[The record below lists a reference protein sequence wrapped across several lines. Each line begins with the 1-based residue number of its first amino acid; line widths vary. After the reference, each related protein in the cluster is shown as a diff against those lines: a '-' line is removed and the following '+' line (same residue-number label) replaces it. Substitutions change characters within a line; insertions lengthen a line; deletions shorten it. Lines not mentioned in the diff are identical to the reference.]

1 MDFPLMYASV
11 KHNISNHLTKQ
22 LLSVFMLALMLASL
36 VSTALAST
44 GEDAYVNE
52 DEINVRSGP
61 GTQYDTVK
69 FSGSGIML
77 YRGQYVRIID
87 TQRGADGADWH
98 QIVFLYAGYTKLG
111 FMRSDFIT
119 RIGDDSAYRAYLN
132 KQGFPQSYQPYL
144 RALYAASGGKWTFV
158 ADKTG
163 LNWADALE
171 IESTL
176 GMSLIHGSYSTALRS
191 TAPGAY
197 NSQTGVWREYE
208 PGWYAASGKTVAY
221 YLDPRSY
228 LTSGA
233 CMAFQVLSGDGTAAT
248 SEQVAMVLKDCKW
261 ATSQIINEFVRAG
274 AEANVSAIYLAVKAR
289 GEIGTGATKNA
300 SGYTLKKE
308 DGGGT
313 YYNFFNIGAY
323 GGDNPN
329 YNGILY
335 ARDEGWDTSYKAL
348 LGGAQF
354 IARSYIARGQDTQYL
369 QRFNLTSTNTYSH
382 QYATDIT
389 YAYQGGR
396 GTYWSYVDNGLLD
409 MSLVLSV
416 PILEG
421 MPGVTKLPTGGQ
433 EEEYIPTS
441 GPDAPTVT
449 PDFLAATGKP
459 YLKWKAVDGAAE
471 YQVYRA
477 GTRNGT
483 YRLLGTTTNL
493 NYTDTTASTGY
504 TYFYNVKAVSAG
516 GVQSDYSAAISAI
529 SHCARPTVTPDFLAS
544 TGKPYLKWKAVSGA
558 GEYQVYR
565 AATRNGTYRLLGA
578 TTKLN
583 YTDTTASTGYTY
595 FYRIKA
601 VSRVKTAANSVYSDA
616 VSAVSRCARPMVTA
630 DYLTA
635 TGKPYLKWKAVS
647 GAAEYQIYRAAT
659 KGGTY
664 KLLGTTTKLN
674 YTDTTASTG
683 YTYFYR
689 IKAVSRVKTAAN
701 SVYSNA
707 VGAISHCAKP
717 VVEITA
723 SGGKPK
729 LTWSAV
735 SGAAGYQVYRA
746 TSSGGTY
753 TKIADTTAKTYTD
766 QTAKAG
772 TTYYYKVKAV
782 SRVKTTANSA
792 YSAVKSI
799 QDK

>member
-11 KHNISNHLTKQ
+11 KHNISNHLTKR

-69 FSGSGIML
+69 YSGSGIML

-98 QIVFLYAGYTKLG
+98 QIVFLYAGYTKMG

-119 RIGDDSAYRAYLN
+119 GIGDDSAYRAYLN

-233 CMAFQVLSGDGTAAT
+233 CMAFQILSGDGAAAT

-261 ATSQIINEFVRAG
+261 ATSQIINEFIRAG

-459 YLKWKAVDGAAE
+459 YLKWKAV
-471 YQVYRA
+471 
-477 GTRNGT
+477 
-483 YRLLGTTTNL
+483 
-493 NYTDTTASTGY
+493 
-504 TYFYNVKAVSAG
+504 
-516 GVQSDYSAAISAI
+516 
-529 SHCARPTVTPDFLAS
+529 
-544 TGKPYLKWKAVSGA
+544 
-558 GEYQVYR
+558 
-565 AATRNGTYRLLGA
+565 
-578 TTKLN
+578 
-583 YTDTTASTGYTY
+583 
-595 FYRIKA
+595 
-601 VSRVKTAANSVYSDA
+601 
-616 VSAVSRCARPMVTA
+616 
-630 DYLTA
+630 
-635 TGKPYLKWKAVS
+635 S
-647 GAAEYQIYRAAT
+647 GAA
-659 KGGTY
+659 
-664 KLLGTTTKLN
+664 
-674 YTDTTASTG
+674 
-683 YTYFYR
+683 
-689 IKAVSRVKTAAN
+689 
-701 SVYSNA
+701 
-707 VGAISHCAKP
+707 
-717 VVEITA
+717 
-723 SGGKPK
+723 
-729 LTWSAV
+729 
-735 SGAAGYQVYRA
+735 
-746 TSSGGTY
+746 
-753 TKIADTTAKTYTD
+753 
-766 QTAKAG
+766 
-772 TTYYYKVKAV
+772 
-782 SRVKTTANSA
+782 
-792 YSAVKSI
+792 
-799 QDK
+799 